1 MPVEGLDFTEKGKKC
16 LLKLQKYSLN
26 KVFTDLTFLVWNE
39 EKNNHISCKK
49 KKKNTPSRFQS
60 MNIN

>member
-39 EKNNHISCKK
+39 EKNNHISWKK
-49 KKKNTPSRFQS
+49 KKKYS
-60 MNIN
+60 I